1 MNRFELDGVYDV
13 LLRYKYQGN
22 YYYRDFSTNEMWD
35 VAGKLRYD
43 ILEML
48 QEQDRRDRVKNANFV

>member
-22 YYYRDFSTNEMWD
+22 YYYKDFSTNEVWD
-35 VAGKLRYD
+35 ATGKLRYEV
-43 ILEML
+43 LEML

>member
-1 MNRFELDGVYDV
+1 MSRFELDGV

-22 YYYRDFSTNEMWD
+22 YFFKDFSTNEMWD
-35 VAGKLRYD
+35 VAGKLRYE

-48 QEQDRRDRVKNANFV
+48 QEQERRDRVKNANFV